1 MTLSE
6 MKTALYTVKDV
17 SRMAGVGIKTLHHY
31 DAIGLLPPHG
41 LSPSGYRLYGRQ
53 ELERLQ
59 QILFYRELGFPL
71 KAINPL
77 IADSRGRLANLRSQ
91 RVLLVKRQQDL
102 RQLIATIDRTIAG
115 IEGGYP
121 MPEQQ
126 LFEGLAT
133 TKDWNSALA
142 EHNAHLKAEY
152 GADIPA
158 VEDVDEANAAARR
171 AKAFMDAMSAALRDK
186 KAPNHPDVRD
196 LVGHHIAWL
205 MEQGH
210 LQDAHGFIAQTQFF
224 IDDNFHRD
232 VMENHQTGLSYFLN
246 AAARA
251 YID

>member
-1 MTLSE
+1 MTLGE

-41 LSPSGYRLYGRQ
+41 VSPAGYRLYGRH

-71 KAINPL
+71 KDINPL
-77 IADSRGRLANLRSQ
+77 IDDSRGRLANLRSQ
-91 RVLLVKRQQDL
+91 RVLLVKRQQDMS
-102 RQLIATIDRTIAG
+102 RLIATIDQTIAG

-121 MPEQQ
+121 MPEHQ
-126 LFEGLAT
+126 LFEGFAT

-142 EHNAHLKAEY
+142 DHNTHLKAEY
-152 GADIPA
+152 GADIPPVKDA
-158 VEDVDEANAAARR
+158 NEANASARR

-186 KAPNHPDVRD
+186 KAPGHADVRG
-196 LVGHHIAWL
+196 LVDQHLAWL
-205 MEQGH
+205 VEQGH
-210 LQDAHGFIAQTQFF
+210 VKDAQGFIAQTQYF
-224 IDDNFHRD
+224 IDDDFHRD

-251 YID
+251 FAG

>member
-1 MTLSE
+1 MTSGE

-41 LSPSGYRLYGRQ
+41 VSTSGYRLYGRP

-71 KAINPL
+71 KDINPL
-77 IADSRGRLANLRSQ
+77 IDDARGRLANLRSQ
-91 RVLLVKRQQDL
+91 RVLLVKRQQDMS
-102 RQLIATIDRTIAG
+102 RLIATIDRTIAG

-126 LFEGLAT
+126 LFEGFAT
-133 TKDWNSALA
+133 TKDWNAALA
-142 EHNAHLKAEY
+142 EHNTHLKAEH
-152 GADIPA
+152 DVDLPA
-158 VEDVDEANAAARR
+158 VDDADKANDTARH

-186 KAPNHPDVRD
+186 KAPNHAKVRD
-196 LVGHHIAWL
+196 LVAQHVAWL
-205 MEQGH
+205 KEQGH
-210 LQDAHGFIAQTQFF
+210 VKDAQGFVTQTQYY
-224 IDDNFHRD
+224 IDDDFHRG

-251 YID
+251 YIA